1 MDSNKIIIHYDNCN
15 ISGFSS
21 DSRKSKFNDCSD
33 SIDESDVN
41 NEQGSNLTVH
51 YDNNFP

>member
-1 MDSNKIIIHYDNCN
+1 MDSDKVIIYHDNWN
-15 ISGFSS
+15 ICEFSS
-21 DSRKSKFNDCSD
+21 DSRKSKFNDSSD

-41 NEQGSNLTVH
+41 SERGSNLTVH